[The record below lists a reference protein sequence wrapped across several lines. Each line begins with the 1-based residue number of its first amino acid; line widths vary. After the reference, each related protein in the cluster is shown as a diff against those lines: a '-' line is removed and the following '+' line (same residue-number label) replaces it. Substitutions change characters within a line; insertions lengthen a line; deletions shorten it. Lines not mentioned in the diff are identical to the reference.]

1 MVFFLRLAAGDTY
14 PVGVKEVD
22 LLDFELLGRDD
33 EEEILTKVVFGNV
46 FEAMEAFDVVEL
58 YNFKYVLR
66 DHSHSR
72 RIGGEGFMKILW

>member
-58 YNFKYVLR
+58 YNFKCVF
-66 DHSHSR
+66 
-72 RIGGEGFMKILW
+72 INNQFQI